1 MTSSEVQRLLLR
13 VLAKPGDSR
22 LGKGRHYLAER
33 VQTAATEGQQ
43 ASVQEIMAAVW
54 SLLAQG
60 LAYID
65 YSQPAPE
72 NWELR
77 LTEAGA
83 AAAADRHPNP
93 DDPAGYLVRLRE
105 IPHMS
110 ALVREYATEALQ
122 AYNARLYRASAVM
135 LGVASEAAVLEAAEG
150 LAAILNDTEKQQF
163 LEQMASPKLNMVA
176 KFNVFQQK
184 MRSHR
189 DRLPKQVADSLELTV
204 HAVAEFLRVSRN
216 DAGHPT
222 GVKID
227 REECFSLW
235 QMFIQ
240 YARKLYALRT

>member
-1 MTSSEVQRLLLR
+1 
-13 VLAKPGDSR
+13 
-22 LGKGRHYLAER
+22 
-33 VQTAATEGQQ
+33 
-43 ASVQEIMAAVW
+43 MAAVW

-77 LTEAGA
+77 LSEAGA

-110 ALVREYATEALQ
+110 SLVREYATEALQ

-150 LAAILNDTEKQQF
+150 LAAILNDTEK
-163 LEQMASPKLNMVA
+163 AAVP
-176 KFNVFQQK
+176 
-184 MRSHR
+184 R
-189 DRLPKQVADSLELTV
+189 ADGVSKTQHGGEV
-204 HAVAEFLRVSRN
+204 QRVSAE
-216 DAGHPT
+216 DAVSQGSFT
-222 GVKID
+222 EAG
-227 REECFSLW
+227 C
-235 QMFIQ
+235 
-240 YARKLYALRT
+240 